1 MDKHDTLLLAC
12 NCTEDRQNLS
22 GILQENY
29 HLLEASSSYQ
39 TKLLLQQN
47 MHCIAAIVADPQICE
62 EVNLWERNQIP
73 VIMICD
79 DDSPAVLN
87 RGFEHGAADVIAIDY
102 DRDAM
107 LHRIDTLVQ
116 LHLHRQH
123 LQTMV
128 DEQAEVLRH
137 SHELMVDALSSIIE
151 YRSAESGQHILRI
164 RRFTRILLE
173 EVRRC
178 CPEYQLT
185 DEIISIISSAAA
197 LHDIGKIAIPDAI
210 LLKPGKLTEEEWEI
224 MKTHSVMGCHIL
236 DSLNRVSNPEYQRY
250 AYNICRYHHERW
262 DGTGYPEGLAG
273 DSIPI
278 CAQIVG
284 LADAY
289 DALTSKRI
297 YKDVYSFE
305 TAVNMI
311 LRGECGAFS
320 PKLLECFKHV
330 AGQYQELAKAYA
342 DGLAPQS
349 EQFDVTLPEPVAQD
363 GVDTLN
369 IVQGKYLCLLHYING
384 FVLELSVDQ
393 GHYHLR
399 YNPYPELAAMG
410 HASSMAE
417 LRAIVL
423 DQIVMP
429 EDRQRMKELIDTGI
443 EEYLNDGLRR
453 QSFRFMLRGLDGDP
467 EEYDV
472 TLLRANVNQKKDR
485 SLAVLCRKCAVP
497 LGNLNLPVMKVE
509 NVDPAMPDSSF
520 SCRNDRDLTLTRFG
534 NSTAT
539 LAGYNRQELSEQ
551 FDNRLIRLV
560 HPDDRE
566 MLLSTLRDGFH
577 ESKIVDVQYRV
588 IARDGS
594 VRWIL
599 SRNRLVLG
607 GDGQEYIFVL
617 AMDNSRS
624 HLAYDAIREKI
635 ARYEIILAQTE
646 NVLFEWDRR
655 DDTITFSDTW
665 EKIFGFEPIE
675 RDVVNNLAQGT
686 FFHPD
691 DVELLGDHIANIENG
706 SDYEMAEVRMATAKG
721 RYLWCRFRAT
731 AIRDEYGMLQKICGI
746 IINIDAE
753 KQSKQALQERAERDT
768 LTRLLNKYAGRKQ
781 AEEYFAR
788 HPQEVNCAL
797 LMIDLD
803 NFKPVNDQFGHLF
816 GDTVLTK
823 VARILKKMFRSQDII
838 ARVGG
843 DEFMVLMRG
852 ISDRELLQNR
862 CRQLM
867 SLFSNTF
874 WEMNQKLSQPLSC
887 SIGIAMAPVHGRS
900 YFELFQ
906 HADQAMYQAKAKG
919 KNTFAFYDSNRAASY
934 SQHRHMS
941 AIDSDQE
948 PGLAENSLVQYAFQR
963 LYISENVE
971 ASIQEILDLVGK
983 KMNVSRVYIFEN
995 SEDNRTCSNTYEW
1008 CNVGIAPEI
1017 DNLQGIRYEEDIA
1030 GYVDMY
1036 DENGIFY
1043 CPDINALPQNI
1054 YDIVAPQGIKSL
1066 LHCAIR
1072 DRGVFR
1078 GYIGF
1083 DECVENRV
1091 WTKEQI
1097 DALVYLSEMLSVFL
1111 LKKQEQQRALWQA
1124 EDLSSILDN
1133 QNAFIYIIDP
1143 DTCELK
1149 YLNAK
1154 TRELAPDAKPGMC
1167 CYKALMGCDS
1177 RCAGCPSKN
1186 IRQKKTDSAQL
1197 YNAKFDMHILSETT
1211 LVQWRGAQSCL
1222 VTCRVLN
1229 NGTEKTGK
1237 EDDSSKM

>member
-12 NCTEDRQNLS
+12 NCTEDRQHLS
-22 GILQENY
+22 GVLRENY
-29 HLLEASSSYQ
+29 NLLEAGNSHQ
-39 TKLLLQQN
+39 TVSLLNQN
-47 MHCIAAIVADPQICE
+47 RNCIAAIVADPEICE
-62 EVNLWERNQIP
+62 EIGGQNQIP

-79 DDSPAVLN
+79 DDSPELLN
-87 RGFEHGAADVIAIDY
+87 RGFECGAADVIAIGY
-102 DRDAM
+102 DSDAM
-107 LHRIDTLVQ
+107 LHRIDNLVQ

-128 DEQAEVLRH
+128 EEQGEVLRH
-137 SHELMVDALSSIIE
+137 SHDMMVDALSSIIE

-164 RRFTRILLE
+164 RRFTQILLE

-185 DEIISIISSAAA
+185 DETVSIISSAAA
-197 LHDIGKIAIPDAI
+197 LHDVGKIAIPDAI
-210 LLKPGKLTEEEWEI
+210 LLKPGKLTEEEWEV
-224 MKTHSVMGCHIL
+224 MKTHTVMGCHIL

-262 DGTGYPEGLAG
+262 DGGGYPEGLSG
-273 DSIPI
+273 EEIPI
-278 CAQIVG
+278 CAQVVG
-284 LADAY
+284 LADVY
-289 DALTSKRI
+289 DALTSKRV
-297 YKDVYSFE
+297 YKDAYTFE

-311 LRGECGAFS
+311 LRGDCGVFS
-320 PKLLECFKHV
+320 PKLLDCFKHV
-330 AGQYQELAKAYA
+330 TAQYQELAKAYA
-342 DGLAPQS
+342 DGLAPKS
-349 EQFDVTLPEPVAQD
+349 EQFDVTLPGPVAQE

-399 YNPYPELAAMG
+399 YNPYPELAPLG
-410 HASSMAE
+410 EASNLAE
-417 LRAIVL
+417 LREIVL
-423 DQIVMP
+423 EQIVHP
-429 EDRQRMKELIDTGI
+429 DDRQRMAELIDTGI
-443 EEYLNDGLRR
+443 ETYLDDGLRR
-453 QSFRFMLRGLDGDP
+453 QSFRFLLRGADGKP

-472 TLLRANVNQKKDR
+472 TLLRANVNQKENR
-485 SLAVLCRKCAVP
+485 SLAVLCRKNTLP
-497 LGNLNLPVMKVE
+497 LDSAEMFGLPAGPDALTMT
-509 NVDPAMPDSSF
+509 DSSF
-520 SCRNDRDLTLTRFG
+520 CCRNDRNLTLVRFG
-534 NSTAT
+534 NATDT
-539 LAGYNRQELSEQ
+539 LAGYTARQLQEQ
-551 FDNRLIRLV
+551 FGNRLIRLV

-566 MLLSTLRDGFH
+566 PLMKMLKEQFRENSVADA
-577 ESKIVDVQYRV
+577 QYRV

-599 SRNRLVLG
+599 SRNRTAMG
-607 GDGQEYIFVL
+607 SDGQEYIYVL
-617 AMDNSRS
+617 ALDNSGA
-624 HLAYDAIREKI
+624 HLAHDALQEKM

-646 NVLFEWDRR
+646 NVLFEWNYR

-665 EKIFGFEPIE
+665 EKIFGFTPI
-675 RDVVNNLAQGT
+675 RDNVRTHLAQGN

-691 DVELLGDHIANIENG
+691 DVELLESHIANVENG
-706 SDYEMAEVRMATAKG
+706 SGYEMVEVRIATAKG

-731 AIRDEYGMLQKICGI
+731 AIRDEMGQLQKICGI
-746 IINIDAE
+746 IINIDTE
-753 KQSKQALQERAERDT
+753 KQSKQALQERAERDV
-768 LTRLLNKYAGRKQ
+768 LTKLLNKYAGRKQ
-781 AEEYFAR
+781 AEEYFSR
-788 HPQEVNCAL
+788 HPKEISCAL

-803 NFKPVNDQFGHLF
+803 NFKPINDQFGHLF
-816 GDTVLTK
+816 GDAVLTK

-852 ISDRELLQNR
+852 ISDQELLKHR
-862 CRQLM
+862 CRQLIN
-867 SLFSNTF
+867 LFANTF
-874 WEMNQKLSQPLSC
+874 RDVNQKLAQPLSC
-887 SIGIAMAPVHGRS
+887 SIGIAVTPAHGRS

-906 HADQAMYQAKAKG
+906 HADQAMYQAKSKG
-919 KNTFAFYDSNRAASY
+919 KNTFAFYDADNAASY
-934 SQHRHMS
+934 SQNRHMS

-963 LYISENVE
+963 LYTSKNVDR
-971 ASIQEILDLVGK
+971 SINEILDLVGR
-983 KMNVSRVYIFEN
+983 KMNVSRVYVFEN
-995 SEDNRTCSNTYEW
+995 SDDNRTCSNTYEW
-1008 CNVGIAPEI
+1008 CNTGIQPEI
-1017 DNLQGIRYEEDIA
+1017 ENLQGIRYEEDIA

-1043 CPDINALPQNI
+1043 CPDIHMLPRNI

-1083 DECVENRV
+1083 DECVTNRM

-1097 DALVYLSEMLSVFL
+1097 QALVYLSEMLSVFL

-1133 QNAFIYIIDP
+1133 QNALIYIIDP
-1143 DTCELK
+1143 DTCQLK

-1154 TRELAPDAKPGMC
+1154 TRELAPNAKPGMC

-1177 RCAGCPSKN
+1177 RCDGCPSLN
-1186 IRQKKTDSAQL
+1186 IRRTKTDSARL
-1197 YNAKFDMHILSETT
+1197 YNGKFDMHILSETT
-1211 LVQWRGAQSCL
+1211 LVQWQGIQSCL
-1222 VTCRVLN
+1222 VTCRVLDEH
-1229 NGTEKTGK
+1229 TEILKKDGKTS
-1237 EDDSSKM
+1237 EM